1 MNNQKSTKLKVNT
14 TEPVITNF
22 ESTANNNN
30 KAFLDKKKFIF
41 ISLCIIASIIIV
53 ALTIV
58 YVLKINFTEFF
69 KNVHDSIKTNDL
81 AIL

>member
-1 MNNQKSTKLKVNT
+1 MNNQKPTKLKVNT

-22 ESTANNNN
+22 ESTANNN